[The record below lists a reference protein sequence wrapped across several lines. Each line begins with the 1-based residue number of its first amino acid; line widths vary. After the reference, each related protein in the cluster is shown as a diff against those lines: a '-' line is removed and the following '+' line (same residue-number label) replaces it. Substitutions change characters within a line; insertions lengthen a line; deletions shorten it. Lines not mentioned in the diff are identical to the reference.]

1 VAVAAP
7 FDLLVLGDLNP
18 DIVLSGEVEPVFGQA
33 ERLVERAHVTMGGSG
48 GIVACGTARLGLKV
62 AMCGVVGDDLFG
74 RWIRKDLDSRGIVTD
89 GIIVDPEL
97 PTGLTVVLSR
107 RHDRAI
113 LTHPG
118 TITEL
123 RAELLDPRLLSETR
137 HIQVSSYFLQRRL
150 APDLPSLF
158 DEAHRLG
165 VTTSLDPN
173 WDPSEGWDGGLHD
186 VLARTDVFLPNGV
199 EAMRIA
205 GEDAIER
212 AVARLARSAGLVV
225 AKLGKEGAIAA
236 EGTNLVRA
244 PGLQVDPTDTTGA
257 GDSFDAGFLASWL
270 AGDPLERA
278 MAIGNACG
286 ALSTRAL
293 GGVDGQP
300 TMEEALDAITRAGL
314 WAG

>member
-1 VAVAAP
+1 VAVAAS

-48 GIVACGTARLGLKV
+48 GIVACGASRLGLRV
-62 AMCGVVGDDLFG
+62 AVCGVVGNDLFG
-74 RWIRKDLDSRGIVTD
+74 RWIRDDLDARGIVME
-89 GIIVDPEL
+89 GIIVDREL

-118 TITEL
+118 TVTEL
-123 RAELLDPRLLSETR
+123 RAELLDPRLLRKTR
-137 HIQVSSYFLQRRL
+137 HVHVSSYFLQLGL

-173 WDPSEGWDGGLHD
+173 WDPTEGWDGGLHD

-205 GEDAIER
+205 GEEAIER

-225 AKLGKEGAIAA
+225 AKLGREGAIAA

-270 AGDPLERA
+270 AGDPLQRA
-278 MAIGNACG
+278 MGIGNACG

-293 GGVDGQP
+293 GGLDGQP
-300 TMEEALDAITRAGL
+300 TMEEALDAIARAGL
-314 WAG
+314 GAG

>member
-1 VAVAAP
+1 MAVAP
-7 FDLLVLGDLNP
+7 RFDLLVLGDLNP
-18 DIVLSGEVEPVFGQA
+18 DIVLGGDVAPVFGQA
-33 ERLVERAHVTMGGSG
+33 ERLVEEAHVTMGGSG
-48 GIVACGTARLGLKV
+48 GIVGSGAARLGLKV

-74 RWIRKDLDSRGIVTD
+74 RWIRDHLDARGID
-89 GIIVDPEL
+89 GEGIIVHREL

-118 TITEL
+118 TIPEL
-123 RAELLDPRLLSETR
+123 RAELLDPRLLRETE
-137 HIQVSSYFLQRRL
+137 HVHVSSYFLQRRL

-173 WDPSEGWDGGLHD
+173 WDPSGGWDGSLHD

-205 GEDAIER
+205 GEDAIEG
-212 AVARLARSAGLVV
+212 AVLRLARSAGLVV
-225 AKLGKEGAIAA
+225 AKLGQEGAIAA
-236 EGTNLVRA
+236 QGTNLVRA

-270 AGDPLERA
+270 AREPLERA

-286 ALSTRAL
+286 ALSMRAL

-300 TMEEALDAITRAGL
+300 TMQEALDAISRAAPG
-314 WAG
+314 AG